1 MRIDIE
7 IDAGRLQQIGGPGP
21 AGSGAVTVFGDAR
34 ARCRRDDGARG
45 GDVKSTAGVPAGTD
59 HIDEML
65 TTQCDAR
72 RQFAHDI
79 TEKSRHAD
87 PVRGFASSL
96 RTTLA
101 AGRPAV
107 IAEIKR
113 ASPSAGVLREDFDP
127 PAIAASYQAGG
138 ATCLS
143 VLTDHDFFQGSEA
156 DLRRARAACAL
167 PVIRKD
173 FTIHAYQVY
182 EARSIGADCILL
194 IVSVLDDATLAELL
208 ELAHDLQMDAL
219 VEVHD
224 GAEMRRAL
232 ALGGRFYRHQQ
243 PQPAHF

>member
-1 MRIDIE
+1 MSGTPDILKKIVARKAEEIRDRCERIS
-7 IDAGRLQQIGGPGP
+7 L
-21 AGSGAVTVFGDAR
+21 
-34 ARCRRDDGARG
+34 
-45 GDVKSTAGVPAGTD
+45 
-59 HIDEML
+59 
-65 TTQCDAR
+65 
-72 RQFAHDI
+72 HDI

-182 EARSIGADCILL
+182 EARSIGAD
-194 IVSVLDDATLAELL
+194 
-208 ELAHDLQMDAL
+208 
-219 VEVHD
+219 
-224 GAEMRRAL
+224 R
-232 ALGGRFYRHQQ
+232 YRD
-243 PQPAHF
+243 